1 VARTPSATAHKKVLD
16 AAIQLIEERGIDGTS
31 MDAIAQL
38 SGVSKATVYKHWKD
52 KETLFI
58 DVIVSLADK
67 PPTFDTGNVRQDLV
81 EYLRYLFR
89 VEKSERLMKIWHRII
104 GHAAGNRNFAI
115 ALQQHAF
122 QPRRAQV
129 AEILARGANR
139 GEFPPEVDPNF
150 AMDLLIGPIMHRR
163 FAGNVLSEDF
173 PEQVVDVVL
182 RGLAPREIHPDGI
195 Q

>member
-67 PPTFDTGNVRQDLV
+67 PPQFDTGNVRQDLI

-89 VEKSERLMKIWHRII
+89 VEKSERLMKVWPRII
-104 GHAAGNRNFAI
+104 GHAAANPNFGV
-115 ALQQHAF
+115 ALQKHAF

-129 AEILARGANR
+129 ADILARGATR

-173 PEQVVDVVL
+173 PEHVVDVVL
-182 RGLAPREIHPDGI
+182 KGLTP
-195 Q
+195 